1 MAKELHHINVCLKK
15 KLLTTK
21 LIVNRPKA
29 VRSKL
34 EKQLSVRWIRPQW
47 HCKGF
52 GVIREN
58 FMTKLNVVHDITTLL
73 NTFFYMLLWT
83 QFLLKY
89 VCQFACVGCTMY
101 KEDDTCPFHTGGLDS
116 TLYC

>member
-52 GVIREN
+52 WCHQRKFHDKV
-58 FMTKLNVVHDITTLL
+58 KNVVHDITTLL
-73 NTFFYMLLWT
+73 
-83 QFLLKY
+83 Y
-89 VCQFACVGCTMY
+89 VTMDTVFVEICVSVCL
-101 KEDDTCPFHTGGLDS
+101 CGLH
-116 TLYC
+116 YV